1 MNGDIGGR
9 PLSRRAWL
17 GLMAAGAAAGLVGTR
32 RGRARAAPAL
42 LRRPIPSTSTWH
54 ISESIPAVGL
64 GTWRTFDVGDSTAER
79 EPLKEVLRRFV
90 ALGGRVIDSSPM
102 YGAAETVV
110 GDLTADLRIHDSL
123 FLATKVW
130 TSGREAGVA
139 QMERSLQR
147 LRTRRLDLMQV
158 HNLVDWQ
165 THLRT
170 LREWK
175 QAGRLRYLGVTHST
189 AGAYGE
195 LERVMRSEPLD
206 FVQLNYSLGERE
218 AERRLLPLARDRG
231 IAVLV
236 NRPFAAGGLFGRV
249 RGQPLPPWAADF
261 DCESWAQFF
270 LKWILAHPAVTCVI
284 PATSRPEH
292 LTDNMRAGQGALPDA
307 ATRERMVAF
316 LAAR

>member
-1 MNGDIGGR
+1 MNGEASGR

-17 GLMAAGAAAGLVGTR
+17 GVMAAAAVVGPG
-32 RGRARAAPAL
+32 RGPARAAPAL
-42 LRRPIPSTSTWH
+42 LQRPIPSTG
-54 ISESIPAVGL
+54 ERIPAVGL
-64 GTWRTFDVGDSTAER
+64 GTWRTFDVGAAPAAR
-79 EPLKEVLRRFV
+79 EPLREVLRRFV

-102 YGAAETVV
+102 YGAAETVM
-110 GDLTADLRIHDSL
+110 GDLAADLRVQDRL

-130 TSGREAGVA
+130 TSGREAGLA

-158 HNLVDWQ
+158 HNLLDWQ

-175 QAGRLRYLGVTHST
+175 EAGRIRYLGVTHYA

-195 LERVMRSEPLD
+195 LERAMRDEPLD

-218 AERRLLPLARDRG
+218 AERRLLPLARERG
-231 IAVLV
+231 IAVLA

-249 RGQPLPPWAADF
+249 RGQALPPWAADF
-261 DCESWAQFF
+261 DCQSWAQFF
-270 LKWILAHPAVTCVI
+270 LKWVLAHPAVTCAI

-292 LTDNMRAGQGALPDA
+292 LTDNMGAGRGALPDA
-307 ATRERMVAF
+307 ATRERMAALVA
-316 LAAR
+316 R